1 MTRTRFL
8 ALLTALALLLA
19 IPTSVFAQN
28 AKPHVFVGT
37 ATLDGATA
45 ADGAAVTAWVGG
57 EQVAATTVKGGE
69 YDILVGDSVGYA
81 GETVSFK
88 LSGADASETAAWVE
102 GGGDIVNLTAA
113 TGSSGAG
120 GGAGSDGEKGA
131 TGNRGLKGVAGPAGP
146 AGADGAA
153 GPAGPAGATGSNG
166 SDGSD
171 GAAGS
176 SGSSLTS
183 SGSWSLI
190 TSLTVS
196 SFSITSSFFSSGNV
210 TSNSGPDVSRSTWA
224 SSFLILFSSGIVSS
238 YG

>member
-1 MTRTRFL
+1 MTKTRFL
-8 ALLTALALLLA
+8 ALVTALALLLA

-37 ATLDGATA
+37 ATLDGAIA

-88 LSGADASETAAWVE
+88 LSGAVASETAAWVE

-113 TGSSGAG
+113 TGSSSAG
-120 GGAGSDGEKGA
+120 GGSDGEKGA

-153 GPAGPAGATGSNG
+153 GPAGPAGATGSAGSDG

-176 SGSSLTS
+176 SGST
-183 SGSWSLI
+183 GSAGPAGAAGAAGADGGGVIGIIALI
-190 TSLTVS
+190 VAAVALLAA
-196 SFSITSSFFSSGNV
+196 G
-210 TSNSGPDVSRSTWA
+210 G
-224 SSFLILFSSGIVSS
+224 S
-238 YG
+238 YMMGRRA

>member
-1 MTRTRFL
+1 MTKTRFL
-8 ALLTALALLLA
+8 ALVTALALLLA

-88 LSGADASETAAWVE
+88 LSGAEASETAAWVE

-113 TGSSGAG
+113 SGSSGAG
-120 GGAGSDGEKGA
+120 GGADGEQGA
-131 TGNRGLKGVAGPAGP
+131 TGNRGLKGVAGPAG
-146 AGADGAA
+146 ADGADGAA
-153 GPAGPAGATGSNG
+153 GPAGPAGPAGATGSAG

-171 GAAGS
+171 GSDGSAGS
-176 SGSSLTS
+176 SGST
-183 SGSWSLI
+183 GSAGPAGAAGAAGADGGGVIGIIALI
-190 TSLTVS
+190 VAAVALLAA
-196 SFSITSSFFSSGNV
+196 G
-210 TSNSGPDVSRSTWA
+210 G
-224 SSFLILFSSGIVSS
+224 S
-238 YG
+238 YMMGRRA

>member
-1 MTRTRFL
+1 MTKTRFL
-8 ALLTALALLLA
+8 ALVTALALLLA

-113 TGSSGAG
+113 SGSSG
-120 GGAGSDGEKGA
+120 GGAGADGEKGA
-131 TGNRGLKGVAGPAGP
+131 TGTRGLKGVAGPAGP
-146 AGADGAA
+146 AGADGPA
-153 GPAGPAGATGSNG
+153 GPAGPAGATGSAGSDG

-176 SGSSLTS
+176 SGST
-183 SGSWSLI
+183 GSAGPAGAAGAAGADGGGVIGIIALI
-190 TSLTVS
+190 VAAVALLAA
-196 SFSITSSFFSSGNV
+196 G
-210 TSNSGPDVSRSTWA
+210 G
-224 SSFLILFSSGIVSS
+224 S
-238 YG
+238 YMMGRRA

>member
-1 MTRTRFL
+1 MTKTRFL
-8 ALLTALALLLA
+8 ALVTALALLLA

-28 AKPHVFVGT
+28 AKFHVFVGT
-37 ATLDGATA
+37 ATLDGAIA

-88 LSGADASETAAWVE
+88 LSGAVASETAAWVE

-113 TGSSGAG
+113 SGSSGAG
-120 GGAGSDGEKGA
+120 GGADGEQGA

-146 AGADGAA
+146 AG
-153 GPAGPAGATGSNG
+153 PAGATGSAGSDG

-176 SGSSLTS
+176 SGST
-183 SGSWSLI
+183 GSAGPAGAAGAAGADGGGGVIGIIALI
-190 TSLTVS
+190 VAAVALLAA
-196 SFSITSSFFSSGNV
+196 G
-210 TSNSGPDVSRSTWA
+210 G
-224 SSFLILFSSGIVSS
+224 S
-238 YG
+238 YMMGRRA

>member
-1 MTRTRFL
+1 MTKTRFL
-8 ALLTALALLLA
+8 ALVTALALLLA
-19 IPTSVFAQN
+19 IPMSVFAQN

-88 LSGADASETAAWVE
+88 LSGADASETATWVE

-113 TGSSGAG
+113 SGSSGAG
-120 GGAGSDGEKGA
+120 GGAGADGEKGA
-131 TGNRGLKGVAGPAGP
+131 TGTRGLKGVAGPAGP

-153 GPAGPAGATGSNG
+153 GAAGPAGATGSAGSDG

-176 SGSSLTS
+176 TGS
-183 SGSWSLI
+183 SGSAGPAGAAGAAGADGGGGVIGIIALI
-190 TSLTVS
+190 VAAVALLAA
-196 SFSITSSFFSSGNV
+196 G
-210 TSNSGPDVSRSTWA
+210 G
-224 SSFLILFSSGIVSS
+224 S
-238 YG
+238 YMMGRRA